1 MNNLVVMPMLIPLCV
16 AVILIF
22 FRTYIKLQKIGVLF
36 AMLLLIVTNIFLLVT
51 VKEQGIQTL
60 YFGGWEA
67 PFGITF
73 VADSFAMLLVLTAS
87 IVALCCFLYAFST
100 LTEDYA
106 KNFAYPLMLFMI
118 AGVNGS
124 FLTGDLFNLFVCFEV
139 MLLASY
145 VLITLGGGKERLRES
160 LKYVIINIFASW
172 LFLVGLAMIYGA
184 LGTLNMAHLAERVH
198 QIHQGPVLTT
208 VALIFLIVFA
218 LKAGLFLFYWLPG
231 SYRVPEAAIAAL
243 FGALLTKVGIYA
255 LFRTFTL
262 IFTVQENITHTLI
275 GILACAT
282 IILGSFGA
290 IGYRDL
296 RQIVGYNVVIGVG
309 FVLLGLYANQTEA
322 LEGAIYYFMHDF
334 IVKALLFLMIGT
346 MIYIT
351 GRIRFDE
358 IKGLIHHFPL
368 FGWLFFLMMLSLAGI
383 PPFSG
388 FIGKMLLGIGLV
400 DEGMYVTLLL
410 GFLSSIVMLY
420 SLLRVFLKSIF
431 GESMASHQMK
441 KCIPFSMMLA
451 MILLMICTI
460 GLGVGAEVAA
470 PFVKDAA
477 HVLTNPSVYI
487 QAVLYPEGG

>member
-1 MNNLVVMPMLIPLCV
+1 MNNLVVMPMLIPLFI
-16 AVILIF
+16 AIILIF
-22 FRTYIKLQKIGVLF
+22 FRKYVKLQKVGVVF
-36 AMLLLIVTNIFLLVT
+36 TMLLLITVNIYLLIT
-51 VKEQGIQTL
+51 IQTEGIQTL

-87 IVALCCFLYAFST
+87 IVALCCFFYAFST
-100 LTEDYA
+100 LTEEYEQH
-106 KNFAYPLMLFMI
+106 FAYPLMLLMI

-172 LFLVGLAMIYGA
+172 LFLVGLAMIYGT

-208 VALIFLIVFA
+208 VALIFLIVFS

-231 SYRVPEAAIAAL
+231 SYRVPETAIAAL

-262 IFTVQENITHTLI
+262 IFTVQDNITHSLI

-282 IILGSFGA
+282 IILGCFGA

-309 FVLLGLYANQTEA
+309 FVLLGLYANQQEA
-322 LEGAIYYFMHDF
+322 FEGAIYYFMHDF
-334 IVKALLFLMIGT
+334 IVKALLFLMVGT

-358 IKGLIHHFPL
+358 IKGLIHRFPL
-368 FGWLFFLMMLSLAGI
+368 FGWLFFIMMLSLAGI

-388 FIGKMLLGIGLV
+388 FIGKMLLGLGLI
-400 DEGMYVTLLL
+400 EQERYVTLFL
-410 GFLSSIVMLY
+410 GFISSVVVLY

-431 GESMASHQMK
+431 GESMQSHQMK
-441 KCIPFSMMLA
+441 KRIPHGMMLS
-451 MILLMICTI
+451 MVLLVGLTTAL
-460 GLGVGAEVAA
+460 GLGAEFVA
-470 PFVKDAA
+470 PFVKNAA
-477 HVLTNPSVYI
+477 QVLSDPSIYI
-487 QAVLYPEGG
+487 QAVLYPEEG